1 MRSLFG
7 NEWSFLA
14 YFCQFFKLSRSEEAL
29 PLFKAVSCFNHCF
42 FCCRAG
48 NEPFTDN
55 TEILENGVIR
65 FMSVTGAEQGAYI
78 CTAEN
83 GMGTITVTA
92 NLRIQG
98 KHTNWE
104 DIDTREVMPPG
115 GTHSIRL
122 GDQTIFCGP
131 DETAHALP

>member
-1 MRSLFG
+1 MNGHFWLTFVNSSSCPGQKKLFL
-7 NEWSFLA
+7 FL
-14 YFCQFFKLSRSEEAL
+14 R
-29 PLFKAVSCFNHCF
+29 LFHVLIIAF

-98 KHTNWE
+98 KHTNWK

-122 GDQTIFCGP
+122 GNQTIFCGP
-131 DETAHALP
+131 GETAHALP